1 MKIKRKIVD
10 EIVYYVDEAIAQM
23 ADKTL
28 ESISSSQIMPVI
40 RATSFDKTK
49 QGVPFIYDEHTAETA
64 VYYAVDLGKSYRL
77 IDESMLEDL
86 KLTEQQ
92 IREMSLFNVRKLSNS
107 YTTDEVKGNIFILLT
122 QMTGMMQVG
131 Y

>member
-1 MKIKRKIVD
+1 MKLFIIA
-10 EIVYYVDEAIAQM
+10 DEAIAQM

-40 RATSFDKTK
+40 RAISFDKKTK

-77 IDESMLEDL
+77 IDESMLVDL

-92 IREMSLFNVRKLSNS
+92 IREMSLLMLENCLIIIRLMK
-107 YTTDEVKGNIFILLT
+107 
-122 QMTGMMQVG
+122 
-131 Y
+131 